1 MKECTPK
8 PHLLLL
14 FIISIYK
21 INNGWTV
28 LTYHS
33 QFQKTKSV
41 FLKMLKNC
49 FSPFSKMNIR
59 SSPVFKVEYHTSN
72 GFLPQTAVAIRKTLY
87 GLERIQTK
95 MKIENIL
102 WK

>member
-33 QFQKTKSV
+33 QCQKTKPV
-41 FLKMLKNC
+41 FLKILKMLKSC

-59 SSPVFKVEYHTSN
+59 SSPIFKVEYHTSN

-87 GLERIQTK
+87 GLERIEAK
-95 MKIENIL
+95 DEN
-102 WK
+102 